1 MPLLCASEAG
11 RATKAAS
18 QMQTKPFQ
26 RDAKDNLTMAVPNER
41 LLWNILSSLN
51 SPCITTVRIQCK
63 GGALSAP
70 LLLLAAASPVLR
82 EAMFHVEEIVV
93 SLPWA
98 DVVVA
103 SEAIDSL
110 LRAARGLSREAT
122 EVLAA
127 LGVACCRN
135 LLTKK
140 DKERKLCED
149 QSSTSTQFGSKLTV
163 KDTQLEESSVSDGRS
178 ESQGSVKAQSSI
190 DLIKAVPKISIEAV
204 TADLDTDQF
213 DQSLSVTNNEVSETA
228 RIPVL
233 EATTNLCVKCGKTFY
248 DKRELKLHEVAIHKE
263 KNMPCRIC
271 SKLFP
276 SEKHRDKHE
285 KTVHATEQA
294 YQCDECPR
302 NYKHPSSLHKHR
314 LSQHRDREERK
325 FKCGY
330 CGKAFITKEKLKTHE
345 RTHTG
350 ERCHGCSH
358 CGMLFTDQ
366 SSLAR
371 HRKIHEGGSKYQ
383 CDLCPKEYS
392 QSYDVVKHKLVA
404 HGVQTERGLQH
415 PNKGKKF
422 SRDQKPGRF
431 SEEVLGL
438 GIE

>member
-1 MPLLCASEAG
+1 M
-11 RATKAAS
+11 T
-18 QMQTKPFQ
+18 
-26 RDAKDNLTMAVPNER
+26 
-41 LLWNILSSLN
+41 SLN
-51 SPCITTVRIQCK
+51 SPCITKVSIQCK
-63 GGALSAP
+63 GGTLSAP
-70 LLLLAAASPVLR
+70 LLLLAAASPLLR
-82 EAMFHVEEIVV
+82 EAMAHVEELVV
-93 SLPWA
+93 LIPWA
-98 DVVVA
+98 DVVITA
-103 SEAIDSL
+103 EAIDSL
-110 LRAARGLSREAT
+110 LGAARELSTEAT

-127 LGVACCRN
+127 LGVACCRTF
-135 LLTKK
+135 LIKK
-140 DKERKLCED
+140 DKDEKPRED
-149 QSSTSTQFGSKLTV
+149 SSTSSQFGLELA
-163 KDTQLEESSVSDGRS
+163 KDLQLEDCKVCDGHSELSISTEKEESPKDPLKSIPDVSF
-178 ESQGSVKAQSSI
+178 
-190 DLIKAVPKISIEAV
+190 
-204 TADLDTDQF
+204 DLDND
-213 DQSLSVTNNEVSETA
+213 DKLGHSEANNGQLEGDILLKTTA
-228 RIPVL
+228 NLDLRV
-233 EATTNLCVKCGKTFY
+233 TTNLCIKCGKSFY

-263 KNMPCRIC
+263 KNIPCRIC

-276 SEKHRDKHE
+276 SEKLRDKHK
-285 KTVHATEQA
+285 KTVHATDQA

-314 LSQHRDREERK
+314 LSQHRDKEARK

-350 ERCHGCSH
+350 ERIHGCLH
-358 CGMLFTDQ
+358 CGMLFTDK

-371 HRKIHEGGSKYQ
+371 HRKIHEGGTKYQ

-404 HGVQTERGLQH
+404 HGVQTERGLHH

>member
-1 MPLLCASEAG
+1 M
-11 RATKAAS
+11 T
-18 QMQTKPFQ
+18 
-26 RDAKDNLTMAVPNER
+26 
-41 LLWNILSSLN
+41 SLN
-51 SPCITTVRIQCK
+51 SPCITKVSIQCK
-63 GGALSAP
+63 GGTLSAP
-70 LLLLAAASPVLR
+70 LLLLAAASPLLR
-82 EAMFHVEEIVV
+82 EAMAHVEELVV
-93 SLPWA
+93 LIPWA
-98 DVVVA
+98 DVVITA
-103 SEAIDSL
+103 EAIDSL
-110 LRAARGLSREAT
+110 LGAARELSTEAT

-127 LGVACCRN
+127 LGVACCRTF
-135 LLTKK
+135 LIKK
-140 DKERKLCED
+140 DKDEKPRED
-149 QSSTSTQFGSKLTV
+149 SSTSSQFGLELA
-163 KDTQLEESSVSDGRS
+163 KDLQLEDCKVCDGHSELSISSEKEESPKDPLKSIPDVSF
-178 ESQGSVKAQSSI
+178 
-190 DLIKAVPKISIEAV
+190 
-204 TADLDTDQF
+204 DLDNDDKLGHSEANNGQLEGDILLKTTA
-213 DQSLSVTNNEVSETA
+213 SLDLRV
-228 RIPVL
+228 
-233 EATTNLCVKCGKTFY
+233 TTNLCIKCGKSFY

-263 KNMPCRIC
+263 KNIPCRIC

-276 SEKHRDKHE
+276 SEKLRDKHK
-285 KTVHATEQA
+285 KTVHATDQA

-314 LSQHRDREERK
+314 LSQHRDKEARK

-350 ERCHGCSH
+350 ERIHGCLH
-358 CGMLFTDQ
+358 CGMLFTDK

-371 HRKIHEGGSKYQ
+371 HRKIHEGGTKYQ

-404 HGVQTERGLQH
+404 HGVQTERGLHH

>member
-110 LRAARGLSREAT
+110 LRVARGGLSREAT

-140 DKERKLCED
+140 DKERKLFED

-178 ESQGSVKAQSSI
+178 ESQGSVKAQSPI
-190 DLIKAVPKISIEAV
+190 DLIKAVPKISIGAV

-213 DQSLSVTNNEVSETA
+213 DQSVSETT

-233 EATTNLCVKCGKTFY
+233 EGTTNLCVKCGKTFY
-248 DKRELKLHEVAIHKE
+248 DKRELKLHEIAIHKE

-271 SKLFP
+271 SKLEF
-276 SEKHRDKHE
+276 
-285 KTVHATEQA
+285 
-294 YQCDECPR
+294 
-302 NYKHPSSLHKHR
+302 L
-314 LSQHRDREERK
+314 
-325 FKCGY
+325 
-330 CGKAFITKEKLKTHE
+330 
-345 RTHTG
+345 
-350 ERCHGCSH
+350 
-358 CGMLFTDQ
+358 
-366 SSLAR
+366 
-371 HRKIHEGGSKYQ
+371 
-383 CDLCPKEYS
+383 
-392 QSYDVVKHKLVA
+392 
-404 HGVQTERGLQH
+404 
-415 PNKGKKF
+415 
-422 SRDQKPGRF
+422 
-431 SEEVLGL
+431 
-438 GIE
+438 